1 MTNPDNIRATFHKE
15 LDAIIL
21 AVPQSQKLLVLGDFN
36 TRVGTN
42 HQTWEGIIGKHGLC
56 EVQQQRLN
64 AAYNSNGLMLLT
76 TATA

>member
-1 MTNPDNIRATFHKE
+1 MINLDNIKDKFHKE

-21 AVPQSQKLLVLGDFN
+21 AVPLSQKLLVLGDFN

-42 HQTWEGIIGKHGLC
+42 HQTWEGIIDKHGVC

-76 TATA
+76 TATD

>member
-1 MTNPDNIRATFHKE
+1 MTNPDNIRDTFQKE

-21 AVPQSQKLLVLGDFN
+21 VVPQSQKLLVLGDFN

-42 HQTWEGIIGKHGLC
+42 HQTWEGIIGKHGVG
-56 EVQQQRLN
+56 EVQQQHLN
-64 AAYNSNGLMLLT
+64 AAYNSNRLMLLT